1 MRPCLLPFTSR
12 PLTAE
17 ESATAAKWM
26 PLLHREA
33 GKRAKSKAEREELI
47 AAFVPALLRCV
58 MRFDGAR
65 GTGYQA
71 LLTRAFA
78 NAYVDYLRKLKTGS
92 RHQSAPDWVF
102 DRAGLHEPALQ
113 WSLDAKPE
121 EPDAIQPPTPIELAR
136 QAVRT
141 ALTLGHTYRQ
151 AAEAARPHLG
161 KAASLGFVAKTGR
174 GLSLARSAGRPTCDT
189 PALRAAVAAAG
200 PMARR
205 AREIQVCRN
214 TFRKWSK
221 MFTGSVRR
229 DGASRHV
236 HLSVITQQPKFDRSR
251 VAAVLALRGEAI
263 KTVSADLDISD
274 SHLHMLL
281 RGGCKVRPELLAK
294 LRQRFTPDQWRF
306 MICESDTLDARP
318 KAVL

>member
-1 MRPCLLPFTSR
+1 MRPCLLPFTVR

-17 ESATAAKWM
+17 ESAAAAKWM

-33 GKRAKSKAEREELI
+33 GKRAKSKTERDELI

-58 MRFDGAR
+58 MRFDGKR

-78 NAYVDYLRKLKTGS
+78 NAYVDHLRKLKTGS

-102 DRAGLHEPALQ
+102 DRAGLHEPAPQ
-113 WSLDAKPE
+113 WSLDAKPD

-136 QAVRT
+136 QAVMT
-141 ALTLGHTYRQ
+141 ALRLGHTYRQ

-161 KAASLGFVAKTGR
+161 RPVSLRTVV
-174 GLSLARSAGRPTCDT
+174 LANREMGNRRSRGRPTCDT
-189 PALRAAVAAAG
+189 PALRRALSMPGTQAG
-200 PMARR
+200 R
-205 AREIQVCRN
+205 AKSLQVC
-214 TFRKWSK
+214 TKTLRKWEK
-221 MFTGSVRR
+221 MFTAAVRR

-294 LRQRFTPDQWRF
+294 LRQRFTLDQWRF
-306 MICESDTLDARP
+306 MTSESDTLDARP

>member
-1 MRPCLLPFTSR
+1 MRPCLLPFTAR

-102 DRAGLHEPALQ
+102 DRAGLHEPAPQ
-113 WSLDAKPE
+113 WSLDARPE
-121 EPDAIQPPTPIELAR
+121 EPDAIRPPTPIELAR
-136 QAVRT
+136 QAVMT
-141 ALTLGHTYRQ
+141 ALRLGHTYRQ

-161 KAASLGFVAKTGR
+161 RPVSLWTVAQASRELGER
-174 GLSLARSAGRPTCDT
+174 RNRGRPTCDT
-189 PALRAAVAAAG
+189 PALR
-200 PMARR
+200 R
-205 AREIQVCRN
+205 ALCLPGTQASRAHELRVC
-214 TFRKWSK
+214 TKTLRKWEK
-221 MFTGSVRR
+221 MFGGSTRR
-229 DGASRHV
+229 DGASRRV
-236 HLSVITQQPKFDRSR
+236 HLTVISQQPKFDRAR
-251 VAAVLALRGEAI
+251 VAAVLSLRGEAI